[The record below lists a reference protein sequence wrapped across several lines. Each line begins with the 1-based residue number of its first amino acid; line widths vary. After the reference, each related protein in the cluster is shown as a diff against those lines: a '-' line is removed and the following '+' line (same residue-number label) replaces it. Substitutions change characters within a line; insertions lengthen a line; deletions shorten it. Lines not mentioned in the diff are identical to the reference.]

1 MLLPRRKRQQIFLK
15 GILILLGF
23 VAAGGLVLAAFYIP
37 SLRLSSIVIE
47 GLSPAETKILREE
60 IEQILSQK
68 YFYVFPKD
76 NFILF
81 PKEKVEILLK
91 AKPRLR
97 EFLMEREFPSTLKIF
112 LKERETW
119 AVWCQKDAK
128 KSCLFLDAEGFAFGA
143 APAFSGTAVLK
154 IIDERNEEFI
164 GKNIMSSAQFQ
175 KLAALV
181 ERLPRRAKEEVSAIE
196 IKISGNTF
204 RLHLKSGWYITT
216 DEETDVDRALENLA
230 LALNSEI
237 KESRAKLEYVDL
249 RFPDKVFYRYK

>member
-1 MLLPRRKRQQIFLK
+1 MLGLVI
-15 GILILLGF
+15 
-23 VAAGGLVLAAFYIP
+23 AGGLMVATFYIP

-60 IEQILSQK
+60 MEQILAEK

-81 PKEKVEILLK
+81 PKEKVETLLN
-91 AKPRLR
+91 ANLR
-97 EFLMEREFPSTLKIF
+97 IKEFTLEREFPSTLKIF

-128 KSCLFLDAEGFAFGA
+128 TPCLLLDREGFAFVVS
-143 APAFSGTAVLK
+143 PAFSGTAVLK

-164 GKNIMSSAQFQ
+164 GKNILPSVQFQ
-175 KLAALV
+175 KLAAFV

-196 IKISGNTF
+196 IKVSGNTF
-204 RLHLKSGWYITT
+204 HLNLKSGWYLLI
-216 DEETDVDRALENLA
+216 DDETDIDTALENLA

-237 KESRAKLEYVDL
+237 KESREKLEYVDL
-249 RFPDKVFYRYK
+249 RFSDKVFYRFK